1 MMKNTS
7 FLVGALLASA
17 TVVPT
22 FAAKVG
28 DPAAP
33 LAIKEWVKGKAVDVK
48 DGKNLYVVE
57 FWATWCGP
65 CRVSIPHLT
74 EVQKKFKDKGVVV
87 IGISDETAEKVKP
100 FVEQQ
105 AEKMDYLVAL
115 DDERK
120 SNKGYMQAYG
130 QNGIPHSFIVSKE
143 GKMIW
148 HGHPMAGLDQ
158 AIEDI
163 LAGKYDLKS
172 AIKAD
177 EARAELDE
185 FQTLSREGDTKA
197 KELGRK
203 LLVAK
208 GSDAEALCNFAFGI
222 VADVGNKNR
231 DFTLADEAL
240 DKAEKADAGRK
251 AQVLSIRAIS
261 RFESGK
267 QDDGIAL
274 IKQAIE
280 TAKDGNEKARYEN
293 YLKIMQQ
300 RQEAMKK
307 QDSK

>member
-1 MMKNTS
+1 MMKHIS
-7 FLVGALLASA
+7 FLVGAVLAGV

-33 LAIKEWVKGKAVDVK
+33 LTIKEWVKGKAVDVK

-87 IGISDETAEKVKP
+87 IGISDETTDKVKP

-105 AEKMDYLVAL
+105 AEKMDYLVAI
-115 DDERK
+115 DDEHK

-130 QNGIPHSFIVSKE
+130 QNGIPHSFIVNKD

-163 LAGKYDLKS
+163 LSGKYDLK
-172 AIKAD
+172 AATKAD

-185 FQTLSREGDTKA
+185 FQTLSRDGDAKA

-203 LLVAK
+203 LLAAK
-208 GSDAEALCNFAFGI
+208 GSDAEALCGFAFGI

-231 DFTLADEAL
+231 DFALADEAL
-240 DKAEKADAGRK
+240 DKAEKADVSKK
-251 AQVLSIRAIS
+251 AQVVSIRAIS

-280 TAKDGNEKARYEN
+280 AAKDANEKGRYEN
-293 YLKIMQQ
+293 FLKIMQQ
-300 RQEAMKK
+300 RQEAAQKK
-307 QDSK
+307 ESK